1 MRSIP
6 EFLLVAILLT
16 VTPGPATAAIVRT
29 AAKEGRSAAQGT
41 VVGNSI
47 GVLLWAGLSAVGVS
61 ALILASQIAYDV
73 LRITGAVVLVV
84 LGIRSLLARRREGDP
99 TSVDPRTSQPA
110 GRIRAALAGG
120 RIGLVTSVCNPK
132 LAVFF
137 VALFPQFL
145 EPGTAVLPAAL
156 AMALVIVT
164 LDMFWYSTLIY
175 AVHRMRILLRPRVH
189 QWLERVTGG
198 VLVALGI
205 RLAVDTR

>member
-6 EFLLVAILLT
+6 EFLVVAIVVT

-29 AAKEGRSAAQGT
+29 AARDGRAAAQGT

-47 GVLLWAGLSAVGVS
+47 GVLVWGGLSAVGVS
-61 ALILASQIAYDV
+61 ALILASEIAYDV
-73 LRITGAVVLVV
+73 LRVAGAAVLVM
-84 LGIRSLLARRREGDP
+84 LGVRSLLARRRDGEPIDV
-99 TSVDPRTSQPA
+99 TPRARRRA
-110 GRIRAALAGG
+110 GWRSTLAGG
-120 RIGLVTSVCNPK
+120 RIGLITSVCNPK

-164 LDMFWYSTLIY
+164 LDAFWYSTLIY
-175 AVHRMRILLRPRVH
+175 AVHRIRVLLRPRVH
-189 QWLERVTGG
+189 QWMERMTGG
-198 VLVALGI
+198 VLVALGV
-205 RLAVDTR
+205 RLAADT

>member
-1 MRSIP
+1 V
-6 EFLLVAILLT
+6 LVW
-16 VTPGPATAAIVRT
+16 G
-29 AAKEGRSAAQGT
+29 
-41 VVGNSI
+41 
-47 GVLLWAGLSAVGVS
+47 GLSAVGVS

-84 LGIRSLLARRREGDP
+84 LGLRSLLTRRHSAPVNVERSARQE
-99 TSVDPRTSQPA
+99 A
-110 GRIRAALAGG
+110 GRIRSAVVGG

-145 EPGTAVLPAAL
+145 RPGTAVLPAAL

-175 AVHRMRILLRPRVH
+175 AVHRVRILLRPRVH
-189 QWLERVTGG
+189 QWMERITGG
-198 VLVALGI
+198 ILVAMGI
-205 RLAVDTR
+205 RLAVDTK